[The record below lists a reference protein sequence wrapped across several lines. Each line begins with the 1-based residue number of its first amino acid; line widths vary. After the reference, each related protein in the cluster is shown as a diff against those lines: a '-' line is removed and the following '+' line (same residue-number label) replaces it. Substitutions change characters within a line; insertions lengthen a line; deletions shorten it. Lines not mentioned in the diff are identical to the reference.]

1 MTTFERVRKILVDQL
16 GDIKE
21 EEVTP
26 QASIKDDLGADSL
39 DVVEIVMGLEEEFE
53 VTIPDTEAEKIITVQ
68 QIMDYVEKHAKG

>member
-21 EEVTP
+21 EDVTP

-68 QIMDYVEKHAKG
+68 QIMDYVETHAKG